1 MSQFFRKPLASW
13 VVFRKHLPPWASFP
27 VTLPS
32 RGSFFSENCRNEPVF
47 GKHRGHEPF
56 FKPPSWSSL
65 SVNLY
70 HHEPVFRKHLSSWVC
85 FFRKLAQRT
94 GFFFGKLYR
103 YEPVFSEISAVMSPF
118 PETLPSWAIY
128 SGNIYHHESVFPE
141 SPAAMNQFFGNIYL
155 NESVFPETSAVI
167 TKLRSRYQHSV
178 KTRSSVTH
186 HSLCTRLPRVPVEGG
201 SFVIPL
207 IPSFRH

>member
-94 GFFFGKLYR
+94 GFFRKALPLRARFFFGNLCRHEPFSGNTAIMSHLFRKHLPSWVSFSGITCR
-103 YEPVFSEISAVMSPF
+103 HEPVFRKH
-118 PETLPSWAIY
+118 LP
-128 SGNIYHHESVFPE
+128 
-141 SPAAMNQFFGNIYL
+141 
-155 NESVFPETSAVI
+155 
-167 TKLRSRYQHSV
+167 
-178 KTRSSVTH
+178 
-186 HSLCTRLPRVPVEGG
+186 
-201 SFVIPL
+201 
-207 IPSFRH
+207 

>member
-1 MSQFFRKPLASW
+1 MIQFIRKPLPS
-13 VVFRKHLPPWASFP
+13 WASF
-27 VTLPS
+27 
-32 RGSFFSENCRNEPVF
+32 SET
-47 GKHRGHEPF
+47 
-56 FKPPSWSSL
+56 
-65 SVNLY
+65 SVIM
-70 HHEPVFRKHLSSWVC
+70 SM

-103 YEPVFSEISAVMSPF
+103 YEPVFFSEISAVMSPF